1 MEERVTV
8 SANQRNGKGKT
19 FDYVRGIV
27 IEWVPR

>member
-8 SANQRNGKGKT
+8 FREPEKWEGKT

-27 IEWVPR
+27 IECVPR